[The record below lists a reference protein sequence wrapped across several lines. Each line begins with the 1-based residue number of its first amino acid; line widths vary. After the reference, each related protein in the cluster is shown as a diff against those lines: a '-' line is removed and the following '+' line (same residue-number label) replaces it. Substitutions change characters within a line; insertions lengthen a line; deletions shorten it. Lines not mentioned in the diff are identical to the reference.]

1 MATRTR
7 TFRSAGTTVNV
18 TVPRARGT
26 TRRRGRSTRARTGP
40 TRTSTTTTRTLQQ
53 VYRPTRGDGPSTAVL
68 VGGTAL
74 AAGLLYLLWPSTAR
88 ADVLPPVPRPGE
100 PGGPP
105 GPQGPQ
111 GPAGPAVMN
120 PAFPQTPGAPLGYAG
135 PGSYRIIAP
144 SGLNLRPAP
153 NTSQSASQTLPQGT
167 NVDVIAST
175 PNGWVQISSPT
186 PGYICLSCAEA
197 PGGPWLVRQA

>member
-1 MATRTR
+1 MATR

-18 TVPRARGT
+18 TVPRGAT
-26 TRRRGRSTRARTGP
+26 RGRSRSTRGRARATS
-40 TRTSTTTTRTLQQ
+40 RTTTTTRTLQQ
-53 VYRPTRGDGPSTAVL
+53 VYRPTRGDGPSTAAL

-74 AAGLLYLLWPSTAR
+74 AAGLLYLLWPSTAG
-88 ADVLPPVPRPGE
+88 AAETQPFPRPGPGE

-120 PAFPQTPGAPLGYAG
+120 PAFPQTPGAPVGYAG

-153 NTSQSASQTLPQGT
+153 NTSQPASQTLPQGT
-167 NVDVIAST
+167 NVDVIAAT

>member
-1 MATRTR
+1 MATR

-18 TVPRARGT
+18 NVPRSRSSSGRGRGRTGRARAT
-26 TRRRGRSTRARTGP
+26 TR
-40 TRTSTTTTRTLQQ
+40 STTTTRTLQQ
-53 VYRPTRGDGPSTAVL
+53 VYRPTRGDNTPWL
-68 VGGTAL
+68 LGGAAL
-74 AAGLLYLLWPSTAR
+74 AAGALILFWPSVAP
-88 ADVLPPVPRPGE
+88 AAPRIPGPGE

-120 PAFPQTPGAPLGYAG
+120 PAFPQTPGAPIGYAG

-153 NTSQSASQTLPQGT
+153 NTSQPASQTLPQGT
-167 NVDVIAST
+167 NVDVIAAT

-186 PGYICLSCAEA
+186 PGYICLNCAEA